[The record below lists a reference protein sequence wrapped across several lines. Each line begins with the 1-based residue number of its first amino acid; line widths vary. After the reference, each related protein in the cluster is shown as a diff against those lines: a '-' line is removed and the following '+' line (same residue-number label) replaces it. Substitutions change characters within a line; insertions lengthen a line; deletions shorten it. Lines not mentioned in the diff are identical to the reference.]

1 MPDRDARGSIPRP
14 ATARTSAAAEWSAW
28 LMGMAEEVNSGEVGV
43 SLVLCGGQVVR
54 VRKTVEETR
63 RLEPKD

>member
-1 MPDRDARGSIPRP
+1 
-14 ATARTSAAAEWSAW
+14 
-28 LMGMAEEVNSGEVGV
+28 MGMAEEVNSGEVGV